1 MIKTVFATLR
11 PPFLLL
17 PPVTVTLG
25 LATALASGH
34 TVSTL
39 YFVLAL
45 AGGLLAHAGVN
56 SLNEY
61 LDFKS
66 GLDHNTQRTPF
77 SGGSGALPSNPGAA
91 KAVLTTSVICLLLTA
106 LIGLYFVNVRGWQLA
121 PLGLLGIVIIISY
134 TGWINRHP
142 LICLIAPGLGFGPLM
157 VIGTHF
163 VLTGEY
169 ALLPAV
175 VSLVP
180 FFLVNNLLLLNQ
192 FPDIEADREAGR
204 RHLIIRYGIRS
215 GIIAYLLF
223 VLLACAV
230 TIAAVH
236 QSMVPTAGLIALAPL
251 MLAIWIIA
259 GVKNQPDDN
268 PRLVPYLGLN
278 VFVTLIT
285 PAILVAALILR

>member
-25 LATALASGH
+25 LATTLATGH
-34 TVSTL
+34 SINTL
-39 YFVLAL
+39 YFLLAL

-61 LDFKS
+61 LDFTS
-66 GLDHNTQRTPF
+66 GLDNNTQRTPF
-77 SGGSGALPSNPGAA
+77 SGGSGALPANPGAA
-91 KAVLTTSVICLLLTA
+91 KAVLTASVICLLLTA
-106 LIGLYFVNVRGWQLA
+106 LIGLYFVSVRGWQIA
-121 PLGLLGIVIIISY
+121 PLGLLGFVIIISY

-142 LICLIAPGLGFGPLM
+142 LVCLIAPGLGFGPLM

-169 ALLPAV
+169 AWLPAL

-192 FPDIEADREAGR
+192 FPDIEADRNAGR

-215 GIIAYLLF
+215 GIFAYLLF
-223 VLLACAV
+223 VLLAIAV

-236 QSMVPTAGLIALAPL
+236 QNMVPSAGLIALAPL
-251 MLAIWIIA
+251 VLALWIIA
-259 GVKNQPDDN
+259 SVNNHPDDN
-268 PRLVPYLGLN
+268 PRLIPYLGMN

>member
-17 PPVTVTLG
+17 PPVTVALG
-25 LATALASGH
+25 LATALATGH
-34 TVSTL
+34 SISTL
-39 YFVLAL
+39 YFSLAL

-61 LDFKS
+61 LDFTS
-66 GLDHNTQRTPF
+66 GLDHNTRRTPF
-77 SGGSGALPSNPGAA
+77 SGGSGALPGNPGAA
-91 KAVLTTSVICLLLTA
+91 RAVLAASLICLLLTA
-106 LIGLYFVNVRGWQLA
+106 LIGLYFVSVRGWQLA
-121 PLGLLGIVIIISY
+121 PLGLLGLVIIISY
-134 TGWINRHP
+134 TSWINRHP

-192 FPDIEADREAGR
+192 FPDVEADRNAGR
-204 RHLIIRYGIRS
+204 RHLIIRYGTRS
-215 GIIAYLLF
+215 GIIAYFLSV
-223 VLLACAV
+223 VLAIVV
-230 TIAAVH
+230 TIAAVQ
-236 QSMVPTAGLIALAPL
+236 QSLVPTAGLIALAPL
-251 MLAIWIIA
+251 LLAIWIIA
-259 GVKNQPDDN
+259 SVKNHPDDN
-268 PRLVPYLGLN
+268 PRLIPYLGMN